1 MTHGLDY
8 MQLTTKSMLYFTE
21 QKKSELVI
29 IVLYCIDYSYVPHL
43 PCAGETLRA
52 TRYQTGFG
60 GKGAN
65 SIVAAGKIT
74 I

>member
-1 MTHGLDY
+1 
-8 MQLTTKSMLYFTE
+8 MQLATKSMLSLSE
-21 QKKSELVI
+21 RKKKVNWLF
-29 IVLYCIDYSYVPHL
+29 LYCIDYSYVPHL

-65 SIVAAGKIT
+65 CN
-74 I
+74 